1 MAEKKK
7 YNSIL
12 ISGRKDQTLTYSR
25 YVKDE
30 ESGESVKE
38 SLDKKV
44 NTTDKL
50 ESQQIK
56 DGAITNEKLAADSVG
71 NTNMQDGSVSNEKLE
86 DGSITNEKLAENSI
100 TKDKLKDNT
109 IGVEKLD
116 PELRQAINA
125 ATGLPED
132 LVENIQNV
140 DDTLKDHQSQLND
153 KQQQITAND
162 EDISLLQTRSTQ
174 IEETIKSIAA
184 TGGASQ
190 ATAVTYNNENSQ
202 LAAINIQSAVDEL
215 QGSKIDKTSISQ
227 ESGESE
233 DKVMSQKA
241 VSTKLSDLFNQA
253 NKSND
258 SIQSILMN
266 MVLGSFA
273 VKVLNSS
280 PIFYGIG
287 ETGTVIT
294 EEKDSNNNIIGVKI
308 QCKENQ
314 VVAAISSLFT
324 IDGLNHSYAF
334 VDSDNKVLLV
344 LDTNS
349 NGKIAIAPPKAAFFV
364 FNFHKKYPYRV
375 GICNSCIDIYTELH
389 KKYVSQVLGTSTD
402 NFISQNAIKSI
413 FNTLLGVEK
422 NELDRAAII
431 NNGQKVSFSTINN
444 CRCFIMDCTNISKL
458 YVSAFNPFNET
469 TLHTYAFVDA
479 DYNVMT
485 SYDDSGEVSVP
496 SGASMLIVNYHKRYD
511 LIVIP
516 FHGIDFSKE
525 VGQLI
530 NALSKEKEV
539 DVYDIVQSGFA
550 KFELHKPVTIATESN
565 SAHAVIP
572 IDKSYISLIASC
584 YVVSGYE
591 LLAFLDKDDNV
602 LDINSSSQN
611 IANKSINIPS
621 GAKKVVINFHSN
633 KSAYPC
639 RLIFNIISSEASTA
653 NAVPYDNKTSG
664 IKATNMQEAIDELVA
679 KNKAEQVRINTE
691 LVLKSNPTS
700 YGYTRLGVLD
710 LQYPEFDYNILI
722 NYGQSLSAGGGL
734 LSNGT
739 KTDIYMLGQT
749 PHVSNNITDDEVSRL
764 TLNKIDL
771 SASTTQNVGITA
783 GVSALSNFQKVF
795 SRNNKQSSFILIDG
809 GQGSYSAAQLMDFSR
824 YGANG
829 TKTDVFNFPNLKSPN
844 SREPYSRLVS
854 LLKRVKDIAKEEG
867 KTIGV
872 FAVLWIQGEADMG
885 YETRGTADTNTEACL
900 CNGDGSEWK
909 KRVLQLRK
917 DLNEDIG
924 TIFSQSSSPYWF
936 VSQCGGKF
944 LTNKYFEIN
953 QAQIDLCDNK
963 TMFML
968 EPSYWVTHNN
978 DGHPTGDG
986 YRTFGECISKKLCDV
1001 IIDNSEP
1008 HILRPREIYSLDD
1021 SHIRIYYSVPT
1032 PPITINTSYV
1042 QAFKNYGFVIT
1053 DKDTN
1058 VRDIIE
1064 SVKVCCDYIDISLN
1078 SPLKDGDSIEYG
1090 TYRLWTPSFQKFGRG
1105 NICDSSKELSYYPC
1119 GLVENSDVEF
1129 IPTDTLGNNYI
1140 GKKIYLPNFCISF
1153 KITYKK

>member
-1 MAEKKK
+1 MSINLTDELQAKTKKGKIASAKQVFLEGDTQTVEKEIQDI
-7 YNSIL
+7 NSRHNEL
-12 ISGRKDQTLTYSR
+12 SSKH
-25 YVKDE
+25 
-30 ESGESVKE
+30 E
-38 SLDKKV
+38 SLSSTVSDHTKQI
-44 NTTDKL
+44 
-50 ESQQIK
+50 ES
-56 DGAITNEKLAADSVG
+56 N
-71 NTNMQDGSVSNEKLE
+71 
-86 DGSITNEKLAENSI
+86 
-100 TKDKLKDNT
+100 
-109 IGVEKLD
+109 
-116 PELRQAINA
+116 
-125 ATGLPED
+125 
-132 LVENIQNV
+132 
-140 DDTLKDHQSQLND
+140 QSQIAANKSAQDEKNASLDTNIAKLNTRD
-153 KQQQITAND
+153 NQIT
-162 EDISLLQTRSTQ
+162 ELVKGVT
-174 IEETIKSIAA
+174 A
-184 TGGASQ
+184 TGGASV
-190 ATAVTYNNENSQ
+190 ATAVTYDNTSSQ
-202 LAAINIQSAVDEL
+202 LISATVQGAVDEL
-215 QGSKIDKTSISQ
+215 QVSKINKTSISQ
-227 ESGESE
+227 ESGNAE

-258 SIQSILMN
+258 SILSILVN

-294 EEKDSNNNIIGVKI
+294 EEKYPYNNIIGAKI

-314 VVAAISSLFT
+314 VIAATSILFT

-334 VDSDNKVLLV
+334 VDSNNKVLLV

-364 FNFHKKYPYRV
+364 FNFHKNYPYRV

-413 FNTLLGVEK
+413 FNTLLGVAK

-444 CRCFIMDCTNISKL
+444 CRCIIMDCTNISKF
-458 YVSAFNPFNET
+458 YISAFNPFNET

-479 DYNVMT
+479 DYNVMA

-496 SGASMLIVNYHKRYD
+496 SGASMLIVNYHKNYD
-511 LIVIP
+511 LTVIP

-525 VGQLI
+525 VWQLI

-539 DVYDIVQSGFA
+539 NVYDIVQSGFA
-550 KFELHKPVTIATESN
+550 KFKLHKPVTITTESN

-572 IDKSYISLIASC
+572 IDKSYISLIVSC

-602 LDINSSSQN
+602 LDINSSSQK
-611 IANKSINIPS
+611 IENKSINIPS

-639 RLIFNIISSEASTA
+639 NLIFKIIRDEAVTA
-653 NAVPYDNKTSG
+653 NAVSYDNKTSG
-664 IKATNMQEAIDELVA
+664 IKATNTQEAIDELVA

-710 LQYPEFDYNILI
+710 LQYPEFDYNVLI
-722 NYGQSLSAGGGL
+722 NYGQSLSVGGGL

-739 KTDIYMLGQT
+739 KTNIYMLGQT
-749 PHVSNNITDDEVSRL
+749 PHVSNNITDDEISRL

-771 SASTTQNVGITA
+771 PASTTQNVGITA

-795 SRNNKQSSFILIDG
+795 SHNNKQASFILIDG

-824 YGANG
+824 YGADG

-854 LLKRVKDIAKEEG
+854 LLKRVKDIANEEG

-885 YETRGTADTNTEACL
+885 YEMRGPADTNTEACL

-917 DLNEDIG
+917 DLNEDIE

-978 DGHPTGDG
+978 DGHLTGDG

-1053 DKDTN
+1053 DKNTN

-1064 SVKVCCDYIDISLN
+1064 SVKVCCDYIDISFN

-1090 TYRLWTPSFQKFGRG
+1090 TYRLWTSSFQKFGRG
-1105 NICDSSKELSYYPC
+1105 NICDSSKELSYYSC